1 MKRLYLLLLI
11 APLLAGC
18 LGAAPPVPRDHY
30 YRLLVPEPVAR
41 SAQPVLPGVMSV
53 ELLQADGLL
62 RERPLLYSESGAS
75 HEVQQHDYH
84 YWTDAPPRMLQDQL
98 VAYLRRSGLATSVVT
113 PDMRI
118 RAQYQVSGKIRRL
131 ERLLGGGPP
140 RVAVEMELALVR
152 LSDNRLV
159 LVDSFSE
166 EAVIEQD
173 GIAAAVLALN
183 RATGRVFERF
193 LARAIAAASQIAV
206 AAPVALALGPFPA
219 QSESV
224 NQIKEIRRRFEVDP

>member
-1 MKRLYLLLLI
+1 MRRAFLPFLI

-18 LGAAPPVPRDHY
+18 LGSAPPVPRDHY
-30 YRLLVPEPVAR
+30 YRLLVSAPPAR

-53 ELLQADGLL
+53 DLLQADGLL
-62 RERPLLYSESGAS
+62 RERPLLYSESGSS

-98 VAYLRRSGLATSVVT
+98 VAYLRRSGMATSVVT

-118 RAQYQVSGKIRRL
+118 RARYLVSGKVKRL

-140 RVAVEMELALVR
+140 RVFVELELALVR
-152 LSDNRLV
+152 LTDDRLL

-166 EAVIEQD
+166 EAVAEAD
-173 GIAAAVLALN
+173 SVEAGIVALN
-183 RATGRVFERF
+183 RATGRVFDRF
-193 LARAIAAASQIAV
+193 LGRAIAAASQIATG
-206 AAPVALALGPFPA
+206 AAG
-219 QSESV
+219 
-224 NQIKEIRRRFEVDP
+224 DG

>member
-1 MKRLYLLLLI
+1 MRRSFLPFLI

-18 LGAAPPVPRDHY
+18 LGSAPPVPRDHY
-30 YRLLVPEPVAR
+30 YRLLVSAPPAR

-53 ELLQADGLL
+53 DLLQADGLL
-62 RERPLLYSESGAS
+62 RERPLLYSESGSS

-98 VAYLRRSGLATSVVT
+98 VAYLRRSGMATSVVT

-118 RAQYQVSGKIRRL
+118 RARYLVSGKVKRL

-140 RVAVEMELALVR
+140 RVFVELELALVR
-152 LSDNRLV
+152 LTDDRLL

-166 EAVIEQD
+166 EAVAEAD
-173 GIAAAVLALN
+173 SVEAGIVALN
-183 RATGRVFERF
+183 RATGRVFDRF
-193 LARAIAAASQIAV
+193 LGRAIAAASQIATG
-206 AAPVALALGPFPA
+206 AAG
-219 QSESV
+219 
-224 NQIKEIRRRFEVDP
+224 DG

>member
-1 MKRLYLLLLI
+1 MKRVLLSVLA

-30 YRLLVPEPVAR
+30 YRLLVEAPAAASV
-41 SAQPVLPGVMSV
+41 QPVLSGVLSV

-62 RERPLLYSESGAS
+62 RERPLLYSESGSS

-84 YWTDAPPRMLQDQL
+84 YWTDAPPRMLQDQM
-98 VAYLRRSGLATSVVT
+98 VAWLRRSGIATAVVT

-118 RAQYQVSGKIRRL
+118 RAHYQITGKVKRL

-140 RVAVEMELALVR
+140 RVFVEIELALVR
-152 LSDNRLV
+152 LTDNRLV

-166 EAVIEQD
+166 EAAVAD
-173 GIAAAVLALN
+173 DSVTAGIVALN

-193 LARAIAAASQIAV
+193 LARAVAAASQLAD
-206 AAPVALALGPFPA
+206 AAPARD
-219 QSESV
+219 
-224 NQIKEIRRRFEVDP
+224 RRR